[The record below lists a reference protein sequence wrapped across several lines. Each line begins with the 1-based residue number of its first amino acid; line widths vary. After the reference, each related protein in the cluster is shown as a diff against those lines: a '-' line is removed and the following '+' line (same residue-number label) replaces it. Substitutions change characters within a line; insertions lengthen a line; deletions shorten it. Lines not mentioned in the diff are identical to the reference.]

1 MTNTSLFVRRI
12 NDEAKVLSTPPPRVL
27 QLGGAGL
34 ERRDVVDR
42 LEVEH
47 VGQRFDR
54 QDFAGLGFVNF
65 GPPGVTFVV
74 VYLLVGGIETLRSE
88 NRRRRDRGSEGRG
101 RR

>member
-1 MTNTSLFVRRI
+1 MGWNDKHSSLFVRRI

-47 VGQRFDR
+47 VG
-54 QDFAGLGFVNF
+54 
-65 GPPGVTFVV
+65 
-74 VYLLVGGIETLRSE
+74 
-88 NRRRRDRGSEGRG
+88 
-101 RR
+101 